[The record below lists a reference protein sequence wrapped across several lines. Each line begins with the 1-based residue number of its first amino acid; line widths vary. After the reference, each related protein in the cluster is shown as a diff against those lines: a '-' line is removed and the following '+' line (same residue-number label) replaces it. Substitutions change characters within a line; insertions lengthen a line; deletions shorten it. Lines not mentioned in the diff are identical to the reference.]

1 MGRVVTLYI
10 CPNLPNKPVEIAL
23 LFSFVS
29 FDVFRDL
36 PSITNC
42 VIMVVGEVEGFS
54 VAELWISRCGG
65 VIGTT
70 DLVAGGAMIH
80 MESLLE
86 VLAVAR
92 T

>member
-1 MGRVVTLYI
+1 MATLYI

-29 FDVFRDL
+29 FDAFRDL

-54 VAELWISRCGG
+54 VAKLWISRCG